1 MSFHLVAELHKKRKQ
16 PLSSR
21 QRLSLA
27 PQVRLELTTPRL
39 TAECSAIELL
49 RNMES
54 GDDLSSR
61 AVSSQVLSTLKGLT
75 SVFGMGTGGTPSP
88 LSPEIGWRLLFL
100 LRALFALCTFCLLGF
115 LCGALR
121 FAHPQN
127 LIPLRFRVHR
137 VSPGAS
143 QLSLLRAAF
152 AFLRSSPRPI
162 SIDKLSHHCVYT
174 VNLSTLSSA
183 RGLTS
188 LCCGILFLEGGFTLR
203 CLQRLSRPYFA
214 SLLCRWHD
222 NSCTRGTSIPVL
234 SY

>member
-1 MSFHLVAELHKKRKQ
+1 MQEQ
-16 PLSSR
+16 PIAMR
-21 QRLSLA
+21 WA
-27 PQVRLELTTPRL
+27 
-39 TAECSAIELL
+39 AK
-49 RNMES
+49 MES

-88 LSPEIGWRLLFL
+88 LSPEIGWHLLCFS
-100 LRALFALCTFCLLGF
+100 C
-115 LCGALR
+115 

-127 LIPLRFRVHR
+127 LIPLRFRAFIEFR
-137 VSPGAS
+137 LAPS
-143 QLSLLRAAF
+143 AF
-152 AFLRSSPRPI
+152 ASFAPHSLFLRSSPRPI
-162 SIDKLSHHCVYT
+162 SIDKLSHRCVYT

-188 LCCGILFLEGGFTLR
+188 FRCGILFLEGGFTLR

>member
-1 MSFHLVAELHKKRKQ
+1 MRWAAK
-16 PLSSR
+16 
-21 QRLSLA
+21 
-27 PQVRLELTTPRL
+27 
-39 TAECSAIELL
+39 
-49 RNMES
+49 MES

-88 LSPEIGWRLLFL
+88 LSPEIGWRLLCFSC
-100 LRALFALCTFCLLGF
+100 FALCTFCLLGF
-115 LCGALR
+115 LCAALR

-127 LIPLRFRVHR
+127 LIPLRFRAFIEFR
-137 VSPGAS
+137 LA
-143 QLSLLRAAF
+143 LSAF
-152 AFLRSSPRPI
+152 ASFAPHSLFLRSNPRPI

>member
-1 MSFHLVAELHKKRKQ
+1 MQEQ
-16 PLSSR
+16 PIAMR
-21 QRLSLA
+21 WA
-27 PQVRLELTTPRL
+27 
-39 TAECSAIELL
+39 AK
-49 RNMES
+49 MES

-88 LSPEIGWRLLFL
+88 LSPEIGWRLLCFS
-100 LRALFALCTFCLLGF
+100 C
-115 LCGALR
+115 

-127 LIPLRFRVHR
+127 LIPLRFR
-137 VSPGAS
+137 AS
-143 QLSLLRAAF
+143 IEFRLAPSAF
-152 AFLRSSPRPI
+152 ASFAPHSLFLRSSPRPI

>member
-1 MSFHLVAELHKKRKQ
+1 M
-16 PLSSR
+16 
-21 QRLSLA
+21 A

-88 LSPEIGWRLLFL
+88 LSPEIGWRLLCFS
-100 LRALFALCTFCLLGF
+100 C
-115 LCGALR
+115 

-127 LIPLRFRVHR
+127 LIPLRFRTFIEFR
-137 VSPGAS
+137 LA
-143 QLSLLRAAF
+143 LSAF
-152 AFLRSSPRPI
+152 ASFAPHSLFLRSSPRPI

>member
-1 MSFHLVAELHKKRKQ
+1 M
-16 PLSSR
+16 R
-21 QRLSLA
+21 QR
-27 PQVRLELTTPRL
+27 
-39 TAECSAIELL
+39 
-49 RNMES
+49 
-54 GDDLSSR
+54 
-61 AVSSQVLSTLKGLT
+61 STLPGRHQPSTIDVLGLNFC
-75 SVFGMGTGGTPSP
+75 VRDGNRWDPFAIITGN
-88 LSPEIGWRLLFL
+88 WMAFALLFL
-100 LRALFALCTFCLLGF
+100 LHAPSKPHTASLPRSSSFAW
-115 LCGALR
+115 R
-121 FAHPQN
+121 F
-127 LIPLRFRVHR
+127 PL
-137 VSPGAS
+137 S
-143 QLSLLRAAF
+143 AF
-152 AFLRSSPRPI
+152 ASFAPHSLFLRSSPRPI

>member
-1 MSFHLVAELHKKRKQ
+1 MQEQ
-16 PLSSR
+16 PIAMR
-21 QRLSLA
+21 WA
-27 PQVRLELTTPRL
+27 
-39 TAECSAIELL
+39 AK
-49 RNMES
+49 MES

-88 LSPEIGWRLLFL
+88 LSPEIGWRFALLFL
-100 LRALFALCTFCLLGF
+100 LRAPSKPHTASLPRSSSFAWRIL
-115 LCGALR
+115 
-121 FAHPQN
+121 
-127 LIPLRFRVHR
+127 
-137 VSPGAS
+137 
-143 QLSLLRAAF
+143 AF
-152 AFLRSSPRPI
+152 ASPAPHSLFLRSSPRPI